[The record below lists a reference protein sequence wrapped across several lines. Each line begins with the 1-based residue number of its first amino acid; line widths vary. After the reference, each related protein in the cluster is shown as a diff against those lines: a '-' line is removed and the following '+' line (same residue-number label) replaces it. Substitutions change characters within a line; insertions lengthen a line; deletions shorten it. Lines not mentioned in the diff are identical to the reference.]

1 MINLSVRDKGKETVG
16 ILLLNLGG
24 PDSLNAVKPFLYNL
38 FSDREIIR
46 LGPSFLQK
54 PLAWLISTI
63 RSKKTEKMYN
73 LIRGK
78 SPILDITM
86 AQAKALEEA
95 LNQTTDYRLQTKDN
109 PPLPPF
115 NKEGEVGIFKV
126 YIGMRYWNPFIKVAV
141 ENILKDGIKHLIV
154 LSLYP
159 HYSKATTG
167 SALAEF
173 KRVIS
178 ECTPTHPSTLKG
190 EGEGGGGMEVKYIK
204 QWYDFPLYIDSLAEL
219 ISKGLSEFNEN
230 PPTSTFSKGKLN
242 ESPTL
247 AKDTTHIPPLAKG
260 GEGGLLYDVLFSAH
274 SLPERFIKEGD
285 PYVDHINTT
294 ISEVCKRLSDSPY
307 NIKNLK
313 WHLSFQSRSG
323 TVKWLQPATDETI
336 IKLAK
341 EGVKNL
347 LVVPISFV
355 SDHVETLYEI
365 DILYKELAGRHGIN
379 FKRCKSLNT
388 SEKFI
393 NALKELVMERI
404 ADDRR

>member
-1 MINLSVRDKGKETVG
+1 MRDKGKETVG

-115 NKEGEVGIFKV
+115 NKEGEWGIFKV
-126 YIGMRYWNPFIKVAV
+126 YIGMRYWNPFIKAAV

-167 SALAEF
+167 SAISEF
-173 KRVIS
+173 KRVITQFPVLS
-178 ECTPTHPSTLKG
+178 SQFS
-190 EGEGGGGMEVKYIK
+190 VKYIE

-230 PPTSTFSKGKLN
+230 PPTSPFPKEGLN
-242 ESPTL
+242 ESP
-247 AKDTTHIPPLAKG
+247 PLTKRPACPVG
-260 GEGGLLYDVLFSAH
+260 RGESGLLYDVLFSAH

-393 NALKELVMERI
+393 NALKELVVLKIKESGI
-404 ADDRR
+404 

>member
-1 MINLSVRDKGKETVG
+1 MRDKGKETVG

-86 AQAKALEEA
+86 AQAEALEKAL
-95 LNQTTDYRLQTKDN
+95 
-109 PPLPPF
+109 
-115 NKEGEVGIFKV
+115 NKERSAFSVQRSAKNSELSTQNSVLSFKV
-126 YIGMRYWNPFIKVAV
+126 YIGMRYWNPFIKAAV
-141 ENILKDGIKHLIV
+141 ENILKNGIKHLIV

-167 SALAEF
+167 SAISEF
-173 KRVIS
+173 KRVITQFPVLS
-178 ECTPTHPSTLKG
+178 SQFS
-190 EGEGGGGMEVKYIK
+190 VKYIE
-204 QWYDFPLYIDSLAEL
+204 QWYDFLPYIEALAEL
-219 ISKGLSEFNEN
+219 MFNGILEFEKN
-230 PPTSTFSKGKLN
+230 
-242 ESPTL
+242 
-247 AKDTTHIPPLAKG
+247 KG
-260 GEGGLLYDVLFSAH
+260 GMGGLLYDVLFSAH
-274 SLPERFIKEGD
+274 SLPEKFIKEGD

-393 NALKELVMERI
+393 NALKELVVLKIKESGI
-404 ADDRR
+404 